1 MSRLKAAVVQVCSGR
16 VVAKNLADI
25 ESQLTAYQQQ
35 QIDIIV
41 LPECFAMLGGP
52 QAEAALQ
59 ADEIREWMA
68 STARTLGSWLVGGS
82 VPVRDISDGRNHAS
96 CLVYSPAGDE
106 VTCYNKMHLFDVE
119 VSDSKGR
126 YRESDDFIPGA
137 GLGLVDIGEA
147 TIGLSICYDLR
158 FPELFR
164 TLVAQGATILTIPS
178 AFTKV
183 TGAAHWEVLLR
194 ARAIENQCYVL
205 AANQAGTHPDGRQ
218 TYGHSMIISPWGDIL
233 AQAPAEGAAV
243 IMAELD
249 LDELARVRRRMPCL
263 NHRRLILDR
272 KKLASESRRHG

>member
-1 MSRLKAAVVQVCSGR
+1 MSKLKAAVVQVCSGS
-16 VVAKNLADI
+16 VVAENLAKI
-25 ESQLTAYQQQ
+25 ECQLMAHQQQQQQ
-35 QIDIIV
+35 QIDIVV

-52 QAEAALQ
+52 QAEAAWQ

-68 STARTLGSWLVGGS
+68 STAKTLGSWLIGGS
-82 VPVRDISDGRNHAS
+82 VPVRSIGDGRNHAS

-119 VSDSKGR
+119 VSDRR

-137 GLGLVDIGEA
+137 GPELVDIGGA
-147 TIGLSICYDLR
+147 RVGLSICYDLR
-158 FPELFR
+158 FPELYR
-164 TLVAQGATILTIPS
+164 TLVEQGATILTVPS

-183 TGAAHWEVLLR
+183 TGAAHWKVLLQ

-249 LDELARVRRRMPCL
+249 LDELARVRQRMPCL
-263 NHRRLILDR
+263 NHRRII
-272 KKLASESRRHG
+272 

>member
-1 MSRLKAAVVQVCSGR
+1 MSRLKAAVVQVCSDR

-25 ESQLTAYQQQ
+25 ESQLMAYQQQ

-68 STARTLGSWLVGGS
+68 LTARTLGSWLVGGS
-82 VPVRDISDGRNHAS
+82 VPVPDISDGRNHAS
-96 CLVYSPAGDE
+96 CLVYSPTGDE

-137 GLGLVDIGEA
+137 GPGLVDIGEA
-147 TIGLSICYDLR
+147 KIGLSICYDLR
-158 FPELFR
+158 FPELYR
-164 TLVAQGATILTIPS
+164 TLVAQGATILTVPS

-183 TGAAHWEVLLR
+183 TGAAHWEVLLK

-233 AQAPAEGAAV
+233 AQAPAEGASV
-243 IMAELD
+243 ITAELD

-263 NHRRLILDR
+263 NHRRQ
-272 KKLASESRRHG
+272 